1 MKPIKTLIID
11 KRHKLQKRLTQEG
24 KQDIILQHSHNQL
37 DLQQALIEGL
47 SKKDEG
53 LESAM
58 KSMAESAALLNKTLA
73 EGLQFMFR
81 GFQHS
86 GTPMGHSVPGHL
98 QQSFPG
104 YRFQHP
110 GYQGHHFHSFA
121 TTEDQF
127 PLQQTQELNTMGIH
141 QQNSVT
147 LTMTI
152 MPKRRSKFSLAY

>member
-1 MKPIKTLIID
+1 MKGKYRNID
-11 KRHKLQKRLTQEG
+11 RYLTQEG
-24 KQDIILQHSHNQL
+24 KQDIILQHSQIQL

-47 SKKDEG
+47 SNKDEG

-110 GYQGHHFHSFA
+110 GYQGH
-121 TTEDQF
+121 
-127 PLQQTQELNTMGIH
+127 
-141 QQNSVT
+141 NS
-147 LTMTI
+147 
-152 MPKRRSKFSLAY
+152 

>member
-11 KRHKLQKRLTQEG
+11 KRQKLQKRLTQEG
-24 KQDIILQHSHNQL
+24 KQDLILQHSHNQF

-104 YRFQHP
+104 YRFQHL
-110 GYQGHHFHSFA
+110 GYQGHHFH
-121 TTEDQF
+121 
-127 PLQQTQELNTMGIH
+127 
-141 QQNSVT
+141 
-147 LTMTI
+147 
-152 MPKRRSKFSLAY
+152 